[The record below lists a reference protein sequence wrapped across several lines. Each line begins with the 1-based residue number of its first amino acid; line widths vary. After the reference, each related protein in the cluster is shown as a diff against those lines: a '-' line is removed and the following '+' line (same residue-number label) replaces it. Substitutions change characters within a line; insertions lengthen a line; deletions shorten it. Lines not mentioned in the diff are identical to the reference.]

1 MALHKQVDVSQAERE
16 VAVNPVYVQE
26 KGLQTP
32 RYRLPDNGMLPSTAA
47 QVVRDELI
55 LDGNARLNLAT
66 FVTTWMEPEA
76 EKLMASCFD
85 KNMIDK
91 DEYPQTAEIERRCV
105 NILAHLWHSPA
116 GGNAAGCSTT
126 GSSEACML
134 GGMALLWRWRKAR
147 RDAGRDAS
155 RPNLVMGTNVQ
166 VCWEKFC
173 RYWEVEPRMVPMEQ
187 GRLHLT
193 ADGAVAQCDEN
204 TIGVVA
210 ILGSTMDGSY
220 EPVKEISGA
229 LDELQRTRGHDV
241 PVHVDGASGGFV
253 APFLQPFLEWDF
265 RVPRVA
271 SINAS
276 GHKYGLVYPGVGW
289 VVWREPSALPE
300 DLIFKVNYLGG
311 QMPTFALNFSRPGSN
326 IVAQYYN
333 FLRLGFKGYHDVQQ
347 ACQEVAVYLA
357 SQIAA
362 MGPFELLTDGK
373 ELPVFAFK
381 LKDSVTGYSVFDVS
395 ERLRSRG
402 WLVPAYTFPANL
414 QQTAVLRIV
423 IKNGFSMDLAGCLLA
438 DIREQV
444 ENPGVAPPPA
454 GPPGGRETPRVLP
467 PLGAGGAHHRNERQV
482 SGLPWEAPQVSGMV
496 V

>member
-1 MALHKQVDVSQAERE
+1 MALHRQVDVSQQDRE
-16 VAVNPVYVQE
+16 VEINPVYVQE
-26 KGLQTP
+26 RGLQVP
-32 RYRLPDNGMLPSTAA
+32 RFRLSDHGLLPRTAA
-47 QVVRDELI
+47 QVVEDELL

-76 EKLMASCFD
+76 KHLMASSFD

-91 DEYPQTAEIERRCV
+91 DEYPQTAEIERRCI

-116 GGNAAGCSTT
+116 DGNATGCSTT

-134 GGMALLWRWRKAR
+134 GGMALLWRWRQAR
-147 RDAGRDAS
+147 RAAGQDAS
-155 RPNLVMGTNVQ
+155 RPNMVMGANVQ

-173 RYWEVEPRMVPMEQ
+173 RYWEVEPRMVPMEP

-193 ADGAVAQCDEN
+193 APEAAAQCDEN

-210 ILGSTMDGSY
+210 IMGSTMDGSY
-220 EPVKEISGA
+220 EPVKEISAA
-229 LDELQRTRGHDV
+229 LDHLQQTKGHDV
-241 PVHVDGASGGFV
+241 PIHVDAASGGFV
-253 APFLQPFLEWDF
+253 APFLQAFLEWDF

-300 DLIFKVNYLGG
+300 DLVFNVNYLGG

-326 IVAQYYN
+326 VIAQYYN

-347 ACQEVAVYLA
+347 ACQDIAVYL
-357 SQIAA
+357 SSGIAGI
-362 MGPFELLTDGK
+362 GPFELLSEGK

-381 LKDSVTGYSVFDVS
+381 LKDSVTGYSVFDIS
-395 ERLRSRG
+395 ERLRGFG

-423 IKNGFSMDLAGCLLA
+423 VRNGFSMDLASSLLS

-444 ENPGVAPPPA
+444 KILE
-454 GPPGGRETPRVLP
+454 
-467 PLGAGGAHHRNERQV
+467 AHK
-482 SGLPWEAPQVSGMV
+482 GLPVPLMGGKARESFRH
-496 V
+496 